1 MKRIVLA
8 LRLLRSDATQALR
21 ATLCSKNEALARF
34 VGSDGRSALPNAKAF
49 GAIILTSMSAL
60 SACTLAPKYTRPEAP
75 VASTWPV
82 STPDAP
88 VSGPIRWRN
97 LFLDPRLQKTID
109 LAVANNRDLRVAVL
123 DITRARAQY
132 GIARSDLFPSL
143 DGTLSGT
150 KSHTPSAGDTQ
161 SYSANLGLS
170 WELDLFGR
178 VRSLNKAALEDF
190 FSAQENRNAVQI
202 SLIGD
207 VANAW
212 LSLAADQDALT
223 LAEQTLQARK
233 EAFDITTGQAKIGTA
248 SDLDLAQAQTEY
260 QSARQ
265 TVAQGQT
272 AVDQDKAALTLLV
285 GTPLTDDLLPQGLT
299 DDAVAAALPVSL
311 PSHVLLNRP
320 DVLSAEHDLKAAN
333 ADIGAARAALFPSI
347 SLTGAAGSASA
358 ALGDLFKS
366 GHNTWSYGTSVKQS
380 IFAGGANINGVRSAK
395 AGRDIAV
402 AQYEKT
408 IQVAFRDV
416 SDALAVR
423 ARIDERLDA
432 QQKATDAAATAYRL
446 SQATYK
452 AGSSSYLTLLDA
464 QRTLY
469 SAQQNLIALRA
480 LRASNLVALY
490 QAVADDASLQ

>member
-1 MKRIVLA
+1 MKKA
-8 LRLLRSDATQALR
+8 A
-21 ATLCSKNEALARF
+21 F
-34 VGSDGRSALPNAKAF
+34 ALP
-49 GAIILTSMSAL
+49 LLAL
-60 SACTLAPKYTRPEAP
+60 SACTLAPKYVRPEAP
-75 VASTWPV
+75 VAASWPV
-82 STPDAP
+82 SAP
-88 VSGPIRWRN
+88 EAPASGPVRWRD
-97 LFLDPRLQKTID
+97 LFLDARLQKTID
-109 LAVANNRDLRVAVL
+109 LAIANNRDLRVAVL
-123 DITRARAQY
+123 SITRARAQY
-132 GIARSDLFPSL
+132 GIARSDLFPAL
-143 DGTLSGT
+143 DGSLSGA
-150 KSHTPSAGDTQ
+150 KSHSAAGDNQ

-190 FSAQENRNAVQI
+190 FSAEENRNAVQI

-207 VANAW
+207 VADAW
-212 LSLAADQDALT
+212 LNLAADRDALK
-223 LAEQTLQARK
+223 LAEQTLAARK
-233 EAFDITTGQAKIGTA
+233 ESFDIAAGQAKIGTA

-265 TVAQGQT
+265 TVAQAET
-272 AVDQDKAALTLLV
+272 AIDQDKAALTLLV
-285 GTPLTDDLLPQGLT
+285 GTPLSDDLLPDSLA
-299 DDAVAAALPVSL
+299 DNAVAAALPVGL
-311 PSHVLLNRP
+311 PSQVLLNRP

-347 SLTGAAGSASA
+347 SLTGAAGSAST

-366 GHNTWSYGTSVKQS
+366 GHNTWSYGTSIRQS
-380 IFAGGANINGVRSAK
+380 IFASGANVNGVRSAT
-395 AGRDIAV
+395 ASRDIAV

-408 IQVAFRDV
+408 IQAAFRDV

-452 AGSSSYLTLLDA
+452 AGASSYLNLLDA

-469 SAQQNLIALRA
+469 AAQQNLITLRA
-480 LRASNLVALY
+480 LKASNLVALY
-490 QAVADDASLQ
+490 QAVADDAGLR

>member
-1 MKRIVLA
+1 MK
-8 LRLLRSDATQALR
+8 
-21 ATLCSKNEALARF
+21 TLG
-34 VGSDGRSALPNAKAF
+34 VALPLF
-49 GAIILTSMSAL
+49 VL
-60 SACTLAPKYTRPEAP
+60 SACTLAPKYVRPEAP
-75 VASTWPV
+75 VASNWPTA
-82 STPDAP
+82 TPDAP
-88 VSGPIRWRN
+88 SAPVRWRD
-97 LFLDPRLQKTID
+97 LFLDARLQKTID
-109 LAVANNRDLRVAVL
+109 LAIANNRDLRVAVL

-132 GIARSDLFPSL
+132 GISRADLFPAL

-150 KSHTPSAGDTQ
+150 RSHTPSAGDTQ

-190 FSAQENRNAVQI
+190 FSAEENRNAVQI

-212 LSLAADQDALT
+212 LSLAADQDALK

-233 EAFDITTGQAKIGTA
+233 ESFDIATGQARIGTA
-248 SDLDLAQAQTEY
+248 SDLDLAQAKTEY
-260 QSARQ
+260 ESARQ

-272 AVDQDKAALTLLV
+272 AIDQDKAALTLLV
-285 GTPLTDDLLPQGLT
+285 GAPLGDDLLPDGLKPGM
-299 DDAVAAALPVSL
+299 VAASLPVGL
-311 PSHVLLNRP
+311 PSQVLLNRP

-347 SLTGAAGSASA
+347 SLTGAMGSASP

-366 GHNTWSYGTSVKQS
+366 GRNTWSYGTSVKQS
-380 IFAGGANINGVRSAK
+380 IFAGGANVNGVRSAT
-395 AGRDIAV
+395 ATRDIAV

-408 IQVAFRDV
+408 IQTAFRDV

-423 ARIDERLDA
+423 VRIDERLDA
-432 QQKATDAAATAYRL
+432 QTQATDAAAQALKL
-446 SQATYK
+446 SQASYK
-452 AGSSSYLTLLDA
+452 AGATSYLTLLDA

-469 SAQQNLIALRA
+469 AAQQNLITLNALKV
-480 LRASNLVALY
+480 SNLVALY
-490 QAVADDASLQ
+490 QAVADDRSLK